1 MRAGVDVIASA
12 KGTVIGTRNSVDDV
26 LYTAANAA
34 NVEGKEFGNGLV
46 LRHDDGWETQYFH
59 MKKGSVQ
66 VKTGEDVEAGT
77 ILGQIGLSG
86 RTQFPHV
93 HLSVRKDEKLV
104 DPFDPDGSV
113 TCDEPDE
120 GTLWNEPL
128 PYSAGAVLYAAF
140 ADNIPAF
147 EDVKSGRAAVKSLP
161 VDAPAIVAFDFVFGA
176 KKGDQMRLILEGPTG
191 IMLDKTVLIERNP
204 AQLFRAIGR
213 KLPKAGWPV
222 GTISALCLCCVMAK
236 SSAQKRPKF
245 LVE

>member
-12 KGTVIGTRNSVDDV
+12 KGTVIGTCNSVDDV

-34 NVEGKEFGNGLV
+34 NVEGKGFGNGLV
-46 LRHDDGWETQYFH
+46 LRHDDGWETHYCH

-66 VKTGEDVEAGT
+66 VKTGEVVEAGT

-93 HLSVRKDEKLV
+93 HLSIRKDGTVV
-104 DPFDPDGSV
+104 DPSDPDGSV

-120 GTLWNEPL
+120 GTLSSDPL
-128 PYSAGAVLYAAF
+128 PYRAGAVLYAAF

-147 EDVKSGRAAVKSLP
+147 EDVKSGRAAAKNLP
-161 VDAPAIVAFDFVFGA
+161 VDAPTIVVFDFDFGA

-191 IMLDKTVLIERNP
+191 IMLDKTVLIEKNL
-204 AQLFRAIGR
+204 AQLFCSIGR

-222 GTISALCLCCVMAK
+222 GTISALCICCVMAK
-236 SSAQKRPKF
+236 SSAQKRPNSQ
-245 LVE
+245 